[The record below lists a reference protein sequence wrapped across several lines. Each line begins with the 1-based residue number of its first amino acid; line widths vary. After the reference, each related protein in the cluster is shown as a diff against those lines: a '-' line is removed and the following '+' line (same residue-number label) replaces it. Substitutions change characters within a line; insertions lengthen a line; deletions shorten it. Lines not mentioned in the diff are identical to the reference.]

1 MKSLVFREQRDIIVR
16 AERMQ
21 KEFKGYLGPVIY
33 KMLLQEVKQKREELS
48 DGMDRLSESSWHGP
62 PFLGDRELTYDRHSK
77 KCGECFGKNDKVLE
91 GGANLWFWD
100 IKGSAY

>member
-21 KEFKGYLGPVIY
+21 KEFKGYLGLVIY

-48 DGMDRLSESSWHGP
+48 DGMDRLSES
-62 PFLGDRELTYDRHSK
+62 L
-77 KCGECFGKNDKVLE
+77 
-91 GGANLWFWD
+91 
-100 IKGSAY
+100 

>member
-21 KEFKGYLGPVIY
+21 KEFKGYLGLVIY

-48 DGMDRLSESSWHGP
+48 DGMDRLSESS
-62 PFLGDRELTYDRHSK
+62 
-77 KCGECFGKNDKVLE
+77 
-91 GGANLWFWD
+91 
-100 IKGSAY
+100 

>member
-48 DGMDRLSESSWHGP
+48 DGMDRLSES
-62 PFLGDRELTYDRHSK
+62 L
-77 KCGECFGKNDKVLE
+77 
-91 GGANLWFWD
+91 
-100 IKGSAY
+100 